1 MGSFHFEPSAR
12 GPPCNDVYTPR
23 KLKISRPEIGYHV
36 SQKGRWIIIF
46 QVAFALSFQGC
57 IWLHLVHER
66 WECCVCVFLFWV
78 DTWFDDDES
87 GQISSTR
94 PKKTQMVV
102 FWKGNSPC
110 FSGKLDGW

>member
-1 MGSFHFEPSAR
+1 MSPKKEG
-12 GPPCNDVYTPR
+12 G
-23 KLKISRPEIGYHV
+23 
-36 SQKGRWIIIF
+36 
-46 QVAFALSFQGC
+46 LSFFRWRLLLVFKGVFGF
-57 IWLHLVHER
+57 IWCMKGGNVV
-66 WECCVCVFLFWV
+66 CVCVFLFWV